1 MVKRVIRR
9 KRVVKRGKGIGSFF
23 KKVWRGIKKA
33 GSVINDGLKKTK
45 IISTFAPALISNP
58 LIGKTVGTAAGQLG
72 YGRRRRVR
80 RKRVV
85 RGAGV
90 FSGLKNLISKARPTV
105 RKYASRLNTHLKES
119 KWISNELKNRG
130 YSNASKIVSSL
141 GYGRKRVVRRKRTV
155 RKGKGLSS
163 AFNGFMKHAGLPIA
177 GGYMINQLRSG
188 MKRGGG
194 RINRGTLRVNGS
206 MGNSVKGHSSYL
218 KF

>member
-1 MVKRVIRR
+1 MVKRVR
-9 KRVVKRGKGIGSFF
+9 KTRRVVKRGGGIKSFF
-23 KKVWRGIKKA
+23 KSVWKGIRKA

-45 IISTFAPALISNP
+45 IISTLAPTLISNP
-58 LIGKTVGTAAGQLG
+58 IIGKTVGTAAGQLG
-72 YGRRRRVR
+72 YGGRRRRVR
-80 RKRVV
+80 RRTV
-85 RGAGV
+85 RKGAGV
-90 FSGLKNLISKARPTV
+90 FSGLKNLISKARP
-105 RKYASRLNTHLKES
+105 YARRLNTHLKES

-141 GYGRKRVVRRKRTV
+141 GYGRKKRVARKRTV
-155 RKGKGLSS
+155 RRGKGLSS

-194 RINRGTLRVNGS
+194 RINGS